1 MQMTLSHDQINPS
14 IRSEAAA
21 RLDVVT
27 LRLIHRR
34 DEILELKP
42 RHCANISHS
51 SVQLEQS
58 EAVASNE
65 ERCERVEGQRRSSG
79 FRSCIGAW

>member
-42 RHCANISHS
+42 TTLREYLA
-51 SVQLEQS
+51 
-58 EAVASNE
+58 
-65 ERCERVEGQRRSSG
+65 
-79 FRSCIGAW
+79 

>member
-1 MQMTLSHDQINPS
+1 MPSYIQLVSIVLALNDPMQMTLSHDQINPS

-42 RHCANISHS
+42 TTLREYLA
-51 SVQLEQS
+51 
-58 EAVASNE
+58 
-65 ERCERVEGQRRSSG
+65 
-79 FRSCIGAW
+79 